1 MLKISQ
7 KANPSKFREVT
18 TNCFVTQ
25 FHQADPAALLY
36 EPSGSA
42 EVPALIKKNIT
53 SVTQTDLLQ
62 VVCYEIS
69 AKRTF
74 EFNCIFTDS
83 IIKILVGEKKKQK
96 TNNCIACV
104 LVTKAVFFWN

>member
-42 EVPALIKKNIT
+42 EVPALIKKKY
-53 SVTQTDLLQ
+53 DL
-62 VVCYEIS
+62 S
-69 AKRTF
+69 NTNR
-74 EFNCIFTDS
+74 FTA
-83 IIKILVGEKKKQK
+83 G
-96 TNNCIACV
+96 CV
-104 LVTKAVFFWN
+104 L